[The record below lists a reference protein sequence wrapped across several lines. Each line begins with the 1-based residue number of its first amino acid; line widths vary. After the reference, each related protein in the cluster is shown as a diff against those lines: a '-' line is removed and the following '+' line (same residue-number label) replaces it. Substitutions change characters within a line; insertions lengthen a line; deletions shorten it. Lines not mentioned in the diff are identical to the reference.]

1 MILEW
6 PMINSIELY
15 DKSESIEVLR
25 QLLSGIKDDYET
37 VLAFEVNE

>member
-6 PMINSIELY
+6 PRINSIELY

-37 VLAFEVNE
+37 VLTFEVNE